1 MHVFTSIA
9 HLLSLSVA
17 ICVSLIVYLRLVAI
31 EMRSDNEFAL
41 VCLLGAALT
50 TLFTGLGLKIIRR
63 NLSPSLKSCITWGDI
78 LLTGCVV
85 GILFLVVFFSM
96 MSMGLGLAILIP
108 FLGWLSTLQE
118 GLLLVALYAGFS
130 AYVVL
135 LASLALIYPFLFS
148 LQFNK
153 ISTYELP

>member
-9 HLLSLSVA
+9 HLMTVA
-17 ICVSLIVYLRLVAI
+17 VAVGVSLIVYLRLIVFPMKHDYEIELVAQ
-31 EMRSDNEFAL
+31 L
-41 VCLLGAALT
+41 AAVLT
-50 TLFTGLGLKIIRR
+50 MFFTGLGLKLIRR
-63 NLSPSLKSCITWGDI
+63 NLSPSMKSTI
-78 LLTGCVV
+78 LWKDVLFTCSVV
-85 GILFLVVFFSM
+85 VILVLVLFFLI
-96 MSMGLGLAILIP
+96 MSMGLGLTILVP

-118 GLLLVALYAGFS
+118 GLVLIALYAGFS

>member
-9 HLLSLSVA
+9 HVLSLVIA
-17 ICVSLIVYLRLVAI
+17 VGVSLIVYLRLVAV
-31 EMRSDNEFAL
+31 EMKSDNEIEL
-41 VCLLGAALT
+41 VGLLGAALT
-50 TLFTGLGLKIIRR
+50 VFFTGLGLKIIRR

-78 LLTGCVV
+78 LFTVCVV
-85 GILFLVVFFSM
+85 GILVLVLFFSM
-96 MSMGLGLAILIP
+96 MSMGLGLTILIP
-108 FLGWLSTLQE
+108 FLGWISTLQN
-118 GLLLVALYAGFS
+118 GIILIALSAGFS

-135 LASLALIYPFLFS
+135 LASLVLIYPFLFS

>member
-1 MHVFTSIA
+1 MSIFTSIA
-9 HLLSLSVA
+9 HLLSLA
-17 ICVSLIVYLRLVAI
+17 IAVGVSLIVYLRLVAI
-31 EMRSDNEFAL
+31 EMKSDNEFEL
-41 VCLLGAALT
+41 VGLLGAALT
-50 TLFTGLGLKIIRR
+50 VFFTGLGLKMIRR
-63 NLSPSLKSCITWGDI
+63 NLSPSLKSCISWGDI

-85 GILFLVVFFSM
+85 GILVLVVFFSM
-96 MSMGLGLAILIP
+96 MSMGLGLVILIP
-108 FLGWLSTLQE
+108 FLGWLSTLQD
-118 GLLLVALYAGFS
+118 GLVLVALSAGFS